1 MANALKK
8 PVFFIT
14 GTDTDVGKTV
24 ATAAL
29 AAALGCGNA
38 PAGPGKSIAV
48 DKPTQTGVGVGDG
61 GDIGEVRRLA
71 AIDSGSEGA
80 RLIAPM
86 APVDAAGREGAVLP
100 TMADHGS
107 RIRRLSGRYD
117 RVLVEGAGG
126 LLVHIDGS
134 GNTIADLAAEFGE
147 QAAMILVCRSTLG
160 TLNHTELTLEA
171 LRRRGLRVAGLI
183 IGSWPD
189 QPDAIDS
196 GNRRYL
202 EALDVPFL
210 GAIPE
215 RASLLEPGDFRLRA
229 GGWIA
234 RPD

>member
-1 MANALKK
+1 MTNARKK
-8 PVFFIT
+8 PVLFIT

-24 ATAAL
+24 ATAVL
-29 AAALGCGNA
+29 AAALGRERG
-38 PAGPGKSIAV
+38 PAGSGGSVAI
-48 DKPTQTGVGVGDG
+48 DKPTQTGVGAGDG

-71 AIDSGSEGA
+71 AIDAGSEGV
-80 RLIAPM
+80 RLVAPM
-86 APVDAAGREGAVLP
+86 APVDAARREGAVLP
-100 TMADHGS
+100 TMADHRS
-107 RIRRLSGRYD
+107 RIRRLSNQYD

-126 LLVHIDGS
+126 LLVHIDAR

-147 QAAMILVCRSTLG
+147 RAAMILVCRSTLG

-171 LRRRGLRVAGLI
+171 LRRRGLRVAGLV

-189 QPDAIDS
+189 QPDAIDI

-202 EALDVPFL
+202 EGLDVTCL

-215 RASLLEPGDFRLRA
+215 RASSLDPGDFRLRA